1 MRRQSLIG
9 SVAACALAL
18 AGCGGGSSGGGGN
31 TGGVIKQGDQGGGAV
46 DTNSTLY
53 SAAYGVCSSASPE
66 EIKSNYRTRSTE
78 PEVIAH
84 DVAQNLAGGNPL
96 DEPNATAG
104 CLAGLKAYPGG

>member
-9 SVAACALAL
+9 VVAACVFAL
-18 AGCGGGSSGGGGN
+18 AGCGGGSDGGGN
-31 TGGVIKQGDQGGGAV
+31 TGVILQGEQTGEV

-66 EIKSNYRTRSTE
+66 EIKSNYRTRSTK
-78 PEVIAH
+78 PNDIAQ

-96 DEPNATAG
+96 DEPNARAG
-104 CLAGLKAYPGG
+104 CLAGLKAYSGG